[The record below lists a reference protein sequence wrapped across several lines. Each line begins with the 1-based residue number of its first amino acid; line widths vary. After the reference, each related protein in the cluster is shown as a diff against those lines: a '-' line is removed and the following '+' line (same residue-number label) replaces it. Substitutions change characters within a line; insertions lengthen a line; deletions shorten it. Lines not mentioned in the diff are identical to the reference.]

1 MRKLAITSMMLL
13 GLLLSG
19 CRHADASPPAGAPQE
34 DETLASVRK
43 QAAFDLA
50 CQEKDVQVTLIEAG
64 SMMSPASYGAV
75 CGEKRARYLER
86 MGTILRQ

>member
-1 MRKLAITSMMLL
+1 MKYLVITSMMLFGLQL
-13 GLLLSG
+13 GG
-19 CRHADASPPAGAPQE
+19 CRRADATQPAASPQD
-34 DETLASVRK
+34 DETIVAVRK

-50 CQEKDVQVTLIEAG
+50 CAEKDVQVTMIDAG

>member
-1 MRKLAITSMMLL
+1 MRYLAVTSMLLL
-13 GLLLSG
+13 GMVLTG
-19 CRHADASPPAGAPQE
+19 CRRGDANPPAAAPQE
-34 DETLASVRK
+34 DETIASIRK

-50 CQEKDVQVTLIEAG
+50 CQEKDVQVTLLEAG

-86 MGTILRQ
+86 MGTVLRQ

>member
-1 MRKLAITSMMLL
+1 MRYLAITIMVLF
-13 GLLLSG
+13 GLQLAG
-19 CRHADASPPAGAPQE
+19 CRHGDASQPAAAPQE
-34 DETLASVRK
+34 DETIASIRK

-50 CQEKDVQVTLIEAG
+50 CAEKDVQVTMIEAG

-86 MGTILRQ
+86 MGTILKQ

>member
-1 MRKLAITSMMLL
+1 MRNLAIMGVMLA

-19 CRHADASPPAGAPQE
+19 CRRADASQPAAAPQE
-34 DETLASVRK
+34 DETIASVRK

-50 CQEKDVQVTLIEAG
+50 CPEKDVQVTMIEAG